1 MRWGKKI
8 NMGAILVTAF
18 LLALVPVRASGQTI
32 TEFPLPA
39 GAPVT
44 GIFSGAYGR
53 AITTG
58 PDGNIWLTDTGR
70 SSIIR
75 MTPSGEVTEFKVPA
89 LGITVGPDGNLWF
102 TSGGQIGR
110 MSPDGATLA
119 LFPLQYGKIS
129 IGIVVGPDGNLWFT
143 ESVGETGSP
152 GGIPPYPVAIG
163 KLTPAGT
170 MTEYPLSPQVSGAG
184 IIVGP
189 DGSLWFRWNVLGRA
203 TLQGVLSAITV
214 QGIIGGLNAIT
225 LGPDGNVWFTEPSI
239 GYFDDTVGY
248 VGKITLAGRATQY
261 AVPTSHAYPFDI
273 VAGPD
278 GNLWF
283 TEKNANKIGRITP
296 QGVITEFPVPT
307 PNAQPAAICVGPDG
321 NIWFTESNA
330 AKVGRLALSGTA
342 AGKITLTVPAAASSA
357 GANGAFFHTD
367 LWLMNRS
374 YTSTAVATLTYRCAT
389 ELACGNAVQPVL
401 LQPRQSVMLTDV
413 IGRTFSAPSTSGA
426 IEVSWP
432 TTSGPVSASSQVSSP
447 LPPAPAFGTLI
458 PALPLSAAK
467 MRAVFIGVASGGGLT
482 SGSRSNAGVYNPQ
495 PLPVDVT
502 FALYKGDG
510 TNLGT
515 YTKTYQ
521 PNEAYQLFPNVF
533 DLLGV
538 GSTAAKDAYLV
549 VTATAPIFPYVTV
562 IDNVSGDSSFLTASD
577 DESAP

>member
-1 MRWGKKI
+1 
-8 NMGAILVTAF
+8 
-18 LLALVPVRASGQTI
+18 
-32 TEFPLPA
+32 
-39 GAPVT
+39 
-44 GIFSGAYGR
+44 
-53 AITTG
+53 
-58 PDGNIWLTDTGR
+58 
-70 SSIIR
+70 

-89 LGITVGPDGNLWF
+89 VGITVGPDGNLWF

-119 LFPLQYGKIS
+119 LFPLQFGKAAV
-129 IGIVVGPDGNLWFT
+129 GIVSGPDGNLWFT
-143 ESVGETGSP
+143 ESDHYEIPGP
-152 GGIPPYPVAIG
+152 GGPPPWPADLGRV
-163 KLTPAGT
+163 TPGGA
-170 MTEYPLSPQVSGAG
+170 MTEYPLLWPFAASIV
-184 IIVGP
+184 VGP
-189 DGSLWFRWNVLGRA
+189 DGTLWFTQNPLGRA
-203 TLQGVLSAITV
+203 TLQGLQSAITTTP
-214 QGIIGGLNAIT
+214 AISRPASLT
-225 LGPDGNVWFTEPSI
+225 LEPDGNVWFTGPFADSS
-239 GYFDDTVGY
+239 TSY
-248 VGKITLAGRATQY
+248 VGKITPAGAVTQY
-261 AVPTSHAYPFDI
+261 SLPTANAYPVDI

-283 TEKNANKIGRITP
+283 TEMKANKIGRITP

-307 PNAQPAAICVGPDG
+307 PDAQPAAICVGPDG

-374 YTSTAVATLTYRCAT
+374 FTSTAVATLTYRCAT
-389 ELACGNAVQPVL
+389 GLACGNAVQPVL

-458 PALPLSAAK
+458 PALPLAAAK
-467 MRAVFIGVASGGGLT
+467 MHAVFIGVASGGGLT

-495 PLPVDVT
+495 PAPVDVT

-521 PNEAYQLFPNVF
+521 PNEALQLFPNVF

-549 VTATAPIFPYVTV
+549 VTATAPVFPYVTV

-577 DESAP
+577 DETAP